1 MIHAKTCTADGW
13 VTTIGTANLDRLS
26 TVGNYEINVA
36 IYSKDLAQEMERI
49 FAADKTNAFELT
61 LNDWASR
68 PWYVKLSE
76 QIISR
81 LRFVL

>member
-26 TVGNYEINVA
+26 SVGNYEINVA
-36 IYSKDLAQEMERI
+36 IYNKDLAQEMEKI

-61 LNDWASR
+61 LSDWVSR

-76 QIISR
+76 QIISS